1 MFARMASW
9 RMKRSKSSLISSSLI
24 VIVFKFYCCRGWPR
38 TNDLRVSPRCSA
50 FTELHGFRFWF
61 IHRPDRANQP
71 ANIRAD
77 VGVIEIN
84 SSFQTSPPFDGET
97 TLTSFSSGHRLLVSP
112 RLSRLGVD
120 IFLVP
125 ISQRTISPFKLW
137 KVQDSNLRC
146 VVDLEHRLCK
156 RVWSSCLRPL
166 GQPSKYVFYP
176 DVVNCFVFWFLI
188 KPANCHSGQAI
199 LSNLN
204 SNN

>member
-9 RMKRSKSSLISSSLI
+9 RMNRSKSSLISSSLI

-137 KVQDSNLRC
+137 KVQDSNLRWWIYKARNI
-146 VVDLEHRLCK
+146 LRFLP
-156 RVWSSCLRPL
+156 SSTRPTF
-166 GQPSKYVFYP
+166 QYVFNS
-176 DVVNCFVFWFLI
+176 DVVNCFVVFWVF
-188 KPANCHSGQAI
+188 
-199 LSNLN
+199 
-204 SNN
+204 